1 MIEHRNPRARLT
13 WRGAQLSPSND
24 RTWGS
29 PDRHFASASC
39 VRRPNVRLVAV
50 FTCLCVLASGWPAS
64 AGSDPN
70 PAVDSDS
77 GRIAPEADGG
87 APKAAA
93 GTDRPT
99 STSSPAVGTQPASPD
114 KDDHQP
120 PMPVTTL
127 SDVQKPQTLVL
138 RPARQPYRLQG
149 EYVVPPGK
157 KLTILPGTVIQ
168 CDRDSALSVS
178 GTIEITGAEREPVVF
193 RGAASRV
200 GLWKG
205 LTIAK
210 GSQARLAY
218 MHVFD
223 AMVTVNVLTAK
234 PSLTGCVLA
243 GNEFGLKGGVY
254 GAGSAIEVADT
265 VIAFNA
271 KDGLNLY
278 GSTIKLSDSTV
289 SNNGGWGIFGAFYPR
304 ASLQRCVVTKNRG
317 GGITL
322 NMYDAFLEAH
332 GSCLA
337 GNTGFDV
344 VNDVAA
350 DWDLTGNWWGPQIT
364 AILRTKGVTANLP
377 TIKDGL
383 DDAGKGKARLSDF
396 LPKAPIPCGAKCT
409 TVAGRSVR

>member
-1 MIEHRNPRARLT
+1 LAGADAHSASSLDP
-13 WRGAQLSPSND
+13 AQLLPQ
-24 RTWGS
+24 T
-29 PDRHFASASC
+29 
-39 VRRPNVRLVAV
+39 
-50 FTCLCVLASGWPAS
+50 
-64 AGSDPN
+64 
-70 PAVDSDS
+70 
-77 GRIAPEADGG
+77 
-87 APKAAA
+87 AA
-93 GTDRPT
+93 GLGRPT
-99 STSSPAVGTQPASPD
+99 SASAPATSTQPASPD
-114 KDDHQP
+114 KDNHQP
-120 PMPVTTL
+120 PMPVMTL
-127 SDVQKPQTLVL
+127 SDIQKPQSLIL
-138 RPARQPYRLQG
+138 RPARQPHRLQG
-149 EYVVPPGK
+149 EYVVPRDK

-168 CDRDSALSVS
+168 CGRDSALSVS
-178 GTIEITGAEREPVVF
+178 GTIEIAGTEQEPVVF

-210 GSQARLAY
+210 EAQARLAY

-223 AMVTVNVLTAK
+223 ALIAVNVLTAK

-243 GNEFGLKGGVY
+243 GNEFGLKAGAY
-254 GAGSAIEVADT
+254 GAGSAIEVSDT

-271 KDGLNLY
+271 KDGVNLT

-304 ASLQRCVVTKNRG
+304 VTLQRCIVTKNRG

-322 NMYDAFLEAH
+322 SMYDAFLEVH

-337 GNTGFDV
+337 GNTSFDV

-364 AILRTKGVTANLP
+364 PVLRAKGSTANLP

-383 DDAGKGKARLSDF
+383 DDAGKGKVRLSDF
-396 LPKAPIPCGAKCT
+396 LPKAPVPCGAKCT